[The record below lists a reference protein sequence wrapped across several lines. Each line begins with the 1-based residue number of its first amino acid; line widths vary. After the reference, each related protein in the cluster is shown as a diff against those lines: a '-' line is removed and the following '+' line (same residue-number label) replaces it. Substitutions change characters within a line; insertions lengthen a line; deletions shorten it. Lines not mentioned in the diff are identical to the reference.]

1 MSEEEFKEKL
11 DAAIKEATLRY
22 AQAVAQRDGKIKAA
36 DREYEKAVT
45 RRARKRLEKAQRKKK
60 DKGK

>member
-1 MSEEEFKEKL
+1 MSEEEFREKL
-11 DAAIKEATLRY
+11 DAAIKEATIRY
-22 AQAVAQRDGKIKAA
+22 AQAVAQRDAKIEAA
-36 DREYEKAVT
+36 DREYEKAVA